1 MSDSTKQTCATDTLA
16 QFRGLLEDLSGH
28 FCRAPEGQRQRLL
41 DFLENW
47 KHSLRRN
54 HPRKSCSVTVDY
66 ALGDYAFTGMIRNI
80 GAGGAFIDAANG
92 VAVGQQTTL
101 AFWFP
106 TLPRPTKIK
115 GKIAWKSNHGFGVRF
130 ATSPYT
136 EAGLEKAIERF

>member
-1 MSDSTKQTCATDTLA
+1 MTNSAKQSCSTDNLV
-16 QFRGLLEDLSGH
+16 QFRGLLEDLSAH
-28 FCRAPEGQRQRLL
+28 FCRANEGQRQKLL
-41 DFLENW
+41 DFIENW
-47 KHSLRRN
+47 KHSRRRN

-66 ALGDYAFTGMIRNI
+66 ALGDRVFTSMIRNI
-80 GAGGAFIDAANG
+80 GAGGAFIDNANS
-92 VAVGQQTTL
+92 VATGQQTTL

-115 GKIAWKSNHGFGVRF
+115 GEIAWKSSHGFGVKF